1 MERKEDSAAVLL
13 DGTGTPYLAVFN
25 NLGEPI
31 VDSSSGLPIGMLM
44 TDFEYNYKEEKSDV
58 GEFTLETDN
67 PDLISHPALDFY
79 MGLMLQWGWIY
90 PNGGFYCSPVR
101 QVVITEHKVDFTETG
116 VKIRIT
122 FSDSSVLLKNQP
134 ADYYNSAAGFEAYV
148 KDMLKGVGIGLE
160 LWDYSED
167 KGVKITKKVFE
178 ETESAP
184 EVQAKYAPG
193 QYYQPPFVTQGHSD
207 WGWPIT
213 QELPQKPS
221 TIFPNCVGGKLW
233 EYTPETEQLAIN
245 NPDSFKVLTFM
256 NKTKGSIILK
266 GVSKNK
272 YQQCHEICKCLGNGP
287 YFVDSRDNKVF
298 LHNAQ
303 TNRPVS
309 KVYTYK
315 GGNGELLQFQVSTSY
330 ARTSVDV
337 SKKSDIDPDTGD
349 LDLDLIQSTT
359 PKGKSTDPGADVYI
373 LKNQGAY
380 LNDPNV
386 AGSEAEGSLL
396 ERAAQGS
403 VGGGITGL
411 YRGSFEPS
419 GWFARDAAASKP
431 RYYAQMNRENQIR
444 KTYPSIQAAK
454 TYLSRNVEL
463 TEEEVK
469 KFWAQMKQ
477 QYEYLLTDTL
487 FDPKSNMGEAIAI
500 HHRVGTF
507 TFKRKVYI
515 QKQIEPALFRHGS
528 FEEDSFAQSV
538 GNGEF
543 ELDENLLKGVIDNL
557 KQNNTTGKNQVNA
570 GLNNLSKLPDFKLIS
585 LVNGQKYRKG
595 DKAGQFIAT
604 GSDIARDPS
613 GYSYPATV
621 ATIQYS
627 VTLDITI
634 DGIKVMTDY
643 PTKIAAE
650 VMGQDLEYNQTSQ
663 IKAKATI
670 VGDPCLESSMNIQIQ
685 NVSSKFEGVW
695 YIKRISHKLSPSRGY
710 TCDIE
715 FVQRDNS
722 ITLSHIGSTI
732 KTVNYSNIQEA
743 AKKALETG
751 SYKRQSVIEAQVK
764 EKAVN
769 DPQYPNYTVFPT
781 GGDPA
786 KDEDYGI
793 IKSGTPVTYQKV
805 ETVSGVSLEEGVTR
819 NNLNIKIK

>member
-1 MERKEDSAAVLL
+1 MERKDDSAAVLL

-44 TDFEYNYKEEKSDV
+44 TDFEYNYNEEKSDV

-359 PKGKSTDPGADVYI
+359 PKGKATDPEADVYI

-515 QKQIEPALFRHGS
+515 QKQIEPGFFYSDQFAG
-528 FEEDSFAQSV
+528 EDFI
-538 GNGEF
+538 NGVSSGEI
-543 ELDENLLKGVIDNL
+543 ELDSRLVKGISRIDYSVNKGLDNL
-557 KQNNTTGKNQVNA
+557 R
-570 GLNNLSKLPDFKLIS
+570 SLPDFKVIRLQE
-585 LVNGQKYRKG
+585 GTKYYESGRVG
-595 DKAGQFIAT
+595 GRFVPDEEDPHGLQGFTAHSGAT
-604 GSDIARDPS
+604 YR
-613 GYSYPATV
+613 TTM

-627 VTLDITI
+627 VNLDITI

>member
-1 MERKEDSAAVLL
+1 MERKDDSAAVLQ

-44 TDFEYNYKEEKSDV
+44 TDFEYNYNEEKSDV

-101 QVVITEHKVDFTETG
+101 QVVITEHNVDFTETG
-116 VKIRIT
+116 VKIRIV

-167 KGVKITKKVFE
+167 NGVKITKKVFE

-315 GGNGELLQFQVSTSY
+315 GGNGELLQFQVNTSY

-411 YRGSFEPS
+411 YRGAFEPS

-515 QKQIEPALFRHGS
+515 QKQIEPGFFYSDQFAG
-528 FEEDSFAQSV
+528 EDFI
-538 GNGEF
+538 NGVSSGEI
-543 ELDENLLKGVIDNL
+543 ELDSRLVKGISRIDYSVNKGLDNL
-557 KQNNTTGKNQVNA
+557 R
-570 GLNNLSKLPDFKLIS
+570 SLPDFKVIRLQE
-585 LVNGQKYRKG
+585 GTKYYESGRVG
-595 DKAGQFIAT
+595 GRFVPDEEDPHGLQGFTAHSGAT
-604 GSDIARDPS
+604 YR
-613 GYSYPATV
+613 TTM